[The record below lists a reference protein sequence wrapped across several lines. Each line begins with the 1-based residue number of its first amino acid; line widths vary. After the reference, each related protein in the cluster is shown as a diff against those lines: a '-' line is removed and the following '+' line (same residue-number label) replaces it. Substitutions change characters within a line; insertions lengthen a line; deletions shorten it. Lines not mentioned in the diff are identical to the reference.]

1 MVSHCGTLLVIE
13 FLASIDPVS
22 LPVVAAFVFSL
33 TLYPLG
39 LMLGSSCSPCCDTPC
54 GECETGKLPDTV
66 TVTFDGYPDNGP
78 PFNALAVSFDA
89 CFGSGATATASAPA
103 APNAAGAITGITVTN
118 GGSGYA
124 KLARVEPTVT
134 ADGTGG
140 TGADITATITE
151 DTDECGIPYWRV
163 SELVVVDGG
172 QDYTDNGEVVFTV
185 AAGDTEQTSAFA
197 LVQTSRDEP
206 ELTIV
211 PPEDSGT
218 GATFLV
224 TLEDVGDLPDF
235 WGISAITVTNGGTGY
250 TDGQIPTVGLGD
262 GDVEHAAASLTIRT
276 VRDEPQLT
284 LSGPADLT
292 VNVVSLGGSPETWE
306 IDSITVND
314 GGSGYSDEQFLTV
327 ILGGDDVQVQFASLR
342 IKTVRDEPTLFAQA
356 QFSSSGTGAVLTVNL
371 TQSGDVWVVSSITV
385 VDGGTG
391 YTQGEYFS
399 ILPSVGQTVMF
410 AEVTANVTNGVIDSL
425 NIIDGG
431 QYFLDTGVIDEV
443 EVLSPGIFWRDTG
456 VIGAIEILYGG
467 LYYKNL
473 GDIESI
479 SLVNGGVYYRE
490 EATGT
495 PYVADVTLTL
505 NQIFPSDGAGATF
518 TVTVDDDPDSPT
530 FGEITGVTVDDG
542 GDGYL
547 SQGLPSSYCMA
558 DHMNGRPIVLA
569 RRKFFGS
576 EFDNQFYACDYY
588 GKICDPLTT
597 GTSEGLPAL
606 GAWAFGEVQFSYR
619 TSKTSPSFPF
629 TSVGGPHV
637 GLTTEE
643 TIGDCSSFTLHFD
656 ASSQSRPA
664 FNNVTATVTSGG
676 GSVEEALTQPPSGSC
691 GSCCLNE
698 DDVPSEVTISMT
710 NLILDPV
717 TSTIPDGDYV
727 AFRSQSFESLYPG
740 IASPAATIW
749 RANADPES
757 GLPSGALVVII
768 EPCATLAQESPPIE
782 DYAWFRNE
790 CDDTCFKKCRMRIV
804 LFNTLSVDSSYSPG
818 CTCTDFPICS
828 PPAGTY
834 TLSGGFAQNYF
845 DATIV

>member
-124 KLARVEPTVT
+124 KLARGEPTVT

-140 TGADITATITE
+140 TGANITVTITE

-185 AAGDTEQTSAFA
+185 ATGDTEQTSAFA

-456 VIGAIEILYGG
+456 VIDVIEISYGG

-490 EATGT
+490 DATGT

-518 TVTVDDDPDSPT
+518 TVTVADDPDSPT

-558 DHMNGRPIVLA
+558 DYMNGRPIVLA

-576 EFDNQFYACDYY
+576 EFNNNPFYACSYW
-588 GKICDPLTT
+588 GAICDPL
-597 GTSEGLPAL
+597 GTS
-606 GAWAFGEVQFSYR
+606 AWGNSPVVFEYR
-619 TSKTSPSFPF
+619 AGNYGSSP
-629 TSVGGPHV
+629 TSVVVGPHV
-637 GLTTEE
+637 SLTTDTAIEDC
-643 TIGDCSSFTLHFD
+643 GDFSLSFPADSAYFAGQRDAFD
-656 ASSQSRPA
+656 A
-664 FNNVTATVTSGG
+664 VTATVTSGG
-676 GSVEEALTQPPSGSC
+676 GSVEEALTEPPAGSC

-698 DDVPSEVTISMT
+698 SGVPDELTVSVT
-710 NLILDPV
+710 NLVLDSV
-717 TSTIPDGDYV
+717 TSPIPDGDYV
-727 AFRSQSFESLYPG
+727 LSRSQSFEVLFPN

-749 RANADPES
+749 RAVAGP
-757 GLPSGALVVII
+757 GAGWQGTLSLVI
-768 EPCATLAQESPPIE
+768 EPCATLALDAPLLS
-782 DYAWFRNE
+782 DYAWFPGE
-790 CDDTCFKKCRMRIV
+790 CGDTCFQKCRVRIQY
-804 LFNTLSVDSSYSPG
+804 NTLVVSAGYNPG
-818 CTCTDFPICS
+818 CDCLDFPVCS
-828 PPAGTY
+828 PPAGNY
-834 TLSGGFAQNYF
+834 TLVNFAAENYF
-845 DATIV
+845 TVGVS